1 MCSPLSKND
10 DGLVEVNLFKRMSL
24 YRFASLIDD
33 YSHGTHINRPEAKRL
48 MLYHQATTVE
58 MASPDPF
65 WLVIDGEML
74 HTNRYRVVNM
84 RHAVTFVAPAV

>member
-1 MCSPLSKND
+1 
-10 DGLVEVNLFKRMSL
+10 
-24 YRFASLIDD
+24 
-33 YSHGTHINRPEAKRL
+33 